1 MQVQRWN
8 AARIRRSAA
17 GSLVTRAI
25 AGVLSCGIAG
35 LTVGCADTIPP
46 LGVATLADAQ
56 ASLAPLCPMPEGRG
70 RDAGSSGI
78 YAPMELTV
86 VIGDTV
92 RLSRLW
98 TASASAAASAS
109 WQIADSAV
117 ARMEGDLVIP
127 LDPGRTRVTATVAG
141 RAVCIGL
148 ATLLAGVNPTALELS
163 ADTSAVLLTDGARVD
178 ATVRYSNGLRLR
190 VREAVSWKSLDPA
203 VASTSNNGWITPRA
217 EGTARI
223 VASVGRLA
231 DTATLRVSGRR
242 FDAVMPGRAEDFV
255 SSMGVNVH
263 LSYFDRVYGSGFRT
277 IIIPRLQELGLRH
290 VRDGGTWLPNVD
302 WMNEVYLR
310 WRDLAAA
317 TGAKFTVIVSP
328 RRTATGPGTDYG
340 DVSHVID
347 LRDRIGV
354 NNIDAWEGLNEH
366 DVSGRSA
373 FAQEART
380 LQRALYTLVKNDPTM
395 AWRHRVLGPSM
406 AFASAAAK
414 VGDLS
419 AWMDAG
425 NIHPYDGGKLP
436 TSNLATHVNGVRA
449 ISATRPL
456 VATEFGYHTSPVSSN
471 PWHWSVSESAQAKY
485 TLREFLELYNAG
497 VQRSFAYELIDE
509 GTDPADMEFHFGL
522 LRIDGSRKP
531 AFAALRNLIMLL
543 GDRGAPQFAPH
554 ALRLSLSGD
563 TTGVRRLLVEKADGR
578 RYLALWQNTRS
589 YDEVTR
595 TDVSAPVRKVI
606 VDLPVAFSTIAVYQP
621 LSGTAPVASYKGAR
635 TIQVSVPDHPILLEL
650 VN

>member
-17 GSLVTRAI
+17 GSLGARVI
-25 AGVLSCGIAG
+25 AGALTCGLAG
-35 LTVGCADTIPP
+35 LTVGCADATPP
-46 LGVATLADAQ
+46 LAVESFADAQ
-56 ASLAPLCPMPEGRG
+56 ASQAPICPMPTGRG
-70 RDAGSSGI
+70 RAAGSSGI

-86 VIGDTV
+86 IIGDTV

-98 TASASAAASAS
+98 TAQGSAAVSAS

-148 ATLLAGVNPTALELS
+148 ATLLAGVNTTALEVT
-163 ADTSAVLLTDGARVD
+163 ADTGALSLTDGAHVD
-178 ATVRYSNGLRLR
+178 ATVRYSNGLGLR
-190 VREAVSWKSLDPA
+190 VREAVTWKSLDPA
-203 VASTSNNGWITPRA
+203 IASASKGGWITPRA

-223 VASVGRLA
+223 VATVGRLA
-231 DTATLRVSGRR
+231 DTATMRVSGRS
-242 FDAVMPGRAEDFV
+242 FAAIMPARAEDFV
-255 SSMGVNVH
+255 SSMGVNIH
-263 LSYFDRVYGSGFRT
+263 LSYFDRVYGTGFRT

-290 VRDGGTWLPNVD
+290 VRDGGTSLPNVD

-328 RRTATGPGTDYG
+328 KRTATGPGTDYA
-340 DVSHVID
+340 DMSHVLD
-347 LRDRIGV
+347 LRNRIGV
-354 NNIDAWEGLNEH
+354 NNIEAWEGLNEH
-366 DVSGRSA
+366 DVSGRST

-380 LQRALYTLVKNDPTM
+380 LQRALYTLVKSDPTM
-395 AWRHRVLGPSM
+395 ASRHRVLGPSM
-406 AFASAAAK
+406 AHASAAAK
-414 VGDLS
+414 VGDIS

-425 NIHPYDGGKLP
+425 SIHPYDGGKLP

-449 ISATRPL
+449 LAGTRPL

-531 AFAALRNLIMLL
+531 AFAALRNLIALL
-543 GDRGAPQFAPH
+543 GDRGAAQFAPH
-554 ALRLSLSGD
+554 ALRVALSGD
-563 TTGVRRLLVEKADGR
+563 TTGVHRLVVEKADGR

-589 YDEVTR
+589 YDEITR
-595 TDVSAPVRKVI
+595 TDISAPVRKVI
-606 VDLPVAFSTIAVYQP
+606 VDFPVALSRVSIYQP
-621 LSGTAPVASYKGAR
+621 LSGTAAIATYTSAR